1 MVPRRTL
8 GFQHWGNKKAELEG
22 RREVEVETPTV
33 TTEGVKRVEEQN
45 DDEKGKERE
54 RATERR

>member
-1 MVPRRTL
+1 MVPRRTV

-22 RREVEVETPTV
+22 RREAVETPTV